1 MTNQLAKD
9 FLEKN
14 SAIEKLQE
22 IMAMLRDKVHGCPW
36 DLDQTL
42 VSLIPHTIEEVY
54 EVADAIEKN
63 DIDNI
68 VDELGDLLFQVIFYA
83 QIGNEEKI
91 FNFEDV
97 ANAIVRKLLRRHPHV
112 FPTGDAKSF
121 GRGKKISSDEVVTNW
136 ESIKLEEKKEKL
148 EESNSESARSVF
160 DNLPGALPALQKSV
174 KLQKL
179 AGKVGFD
186 WPDTSDVL
194 VKLKEEIVELE
205 EAIGKSNKQEIE
217 SEFGDVLF
225 TAVNMAR
232 HLNVDP
238 ELALRGANERFK
250 NRVVW
255 IENELGKSGEFV
267 SDKNIDDLN
276 QLWSEAKRHEIELD

>member
-1 MTNQLAKD
+1 MTNHLAKD
-9 FLEKN
+9 FLEKK
-14 SAIEKLQE
+14 SAIERLQE

-186 WPDTSDVL
+186 WPDTTDVL

-205 EAIGKSNKQEIE
+205 EAIGKSDKQEIE

-238 ELALRGANERFK
+238 ELALRGANGRFK

-255 IENELGKSGEFV
+255 IENELGKNGEFV

-276 QLWSEAKRHEIELD
+276 QLWNEAKRHEIELD

>member
-9 FLEKN
+9 FLEKK

-136 ESIKLEEKKEKL
+136 ESIKFEEKREKL

-160 DNLPGALPALQKSV
+160 DNLPRALPALQKSV

-238 ELALRGANERFK
+238 ELALRGANGRFK

-255 IENELGKSGEFV
+255 IENELGKNGELV

-276 QLWSEAKRHEIELD
+276 QLWNEAKRHEIELD

>member
-9 FLEKN
+9 FLEKK
-14 SAIEKLQE
+14 SAIERLQE

-238 ELALRGANERFK
+238 ELALRGANGRFK

-255 IENELGKSGEFV
+255 IENELGKNEEFV

-276 QLWSEAKRHEIELD
+276 QLWNEAKRHEIELD

>member
-1 MTNQLAKD
+1 MTNQLEKD
-9 FLEKN
+9 FLEKK

-238 ELALRGANERFK
+238 ELALRGANGRFK

-255 IENELGKSGEFV
+255 IENELGKNGEFV
-267 SDKNIDDLN
+267 SGKNIDDLN
-276 QLWSEAKRHEIELD
+276 QLWNEAKRHEIELD

>member
-9 FLEKN
+9 FLEKK
-14 SAIEKLQE
+14 SAIERLQE

-174 KLQKL
+174 RLQKL
-179 AGKVGFD
+179 AGKVGFE

-232 HLNVDP
+232 HLSVDP
-238 ELALRGANERFK
+238 ELALRGANGRFK

-255 IENELGKSGEFV
+255 IENELGKNGEFV

-276 QLWSEAKRHEIELD
+276 QLWNEAKRHEIELD

>member
-9 FLEKN
+9 FLEKK
-14 SAIEKLQE
+14 SAIERLQE

-121 GRGKKISSDEVVTNW
+121 GRGKKISSNEVVTNW

-174 KLQKL
+174 KLQNL

-238 ELALRGANERFK
+238 ELALRGANGRFK

-255 IENELGKSGEFV
+255 IENELGKNGEFV

-276 QLWSEAKRHEIELD
+276 QLWNEAKRHEIELD

>member
-1 MTNQLAKD
+1 MTNHLAKD
-9 FLEKN
+9 FLEKK
-14 SAIEKLQE
+14 SAIERLQE
-22 IMAMLRDKVHGCPW
+22 IMGMLRDKVHGCPW

-42 VSLIPHTIEEVY
+42 GSLIPHTIEEVY

-68 VDELGDLLFQVIFYA
+68 VDELGDLLFQIIFYA

-148 EESNSESARSVF
+148 KESNSESACSVF

-238 ELALRGANERFK
+238 ELALRGANGRFK

-255 IENELGKSGEFV
+255 IENELGKNGEFV

-276 QLWSEAKRHEIELD
+276 QLWNEAKRHEIELD

>member
-9 FLEKN
+9 FLEKK
-14 SAIEKLQE
+14 SAIERLQE

-136 ESIKLEEKKEKL
+136 ESIKLEEKREKL

-238 ELALRGANERFK
+238 ELALRGANGRFK

-255 IENELGKSGEFV
+255 IENELGKNGEFV
-267 SDKNIDDLN
+267 SDKNTDDLN
-276 QLWSEAKRHEIELD
+276 QLWNEAKRHEIELD

>member
-136 ESIKLEEKKEKL
+136 ESIKLEEKTEKL

-238 ELALRGANERFK
+238 ELALRGANGRFK

>member
-1 MTNQLAKD
+1 MTNQLEKD
-9 FLEKN
+9 FLEKK

-186 WPDTSDVL
+186 WSDTSDVL
-194 VKLKEEIVELE
+194 VKLKEEIGELE
-205 EAIGKSNKQEIE
+205 EAIGKNNKQEIE
-217 SEFGDVLF
+217 SELGDVLF

-232 HLNVDP
+232 HMNVDP
-238 ELALRGANERFK
+238 ELALRGANGRFK
-250 NRVVW
+250 NRFVW
-255 IENELGKSGEFV
+255 IENELDKSGEFF

-276 QLWSEAKRHEIELD
+276 QLWNEAKRHEIELD

>member
-148 EESNSESARSVF
+148 EESNSERVCSVF

-194 VKLKEEIVELE
+194 VKLKEEVVELE

-238 ELALRGANERFK
+238 ELALRGANGRFK

-255 IENELGKSGEFV
+255 IENELGKNGEFV

-276 QLWSEAKRHEIELD
+276 QLWNEAKRHEIELD

>member
-9 FLEKN
+9 FLEKK
-14 SAIEKLQE
+14 SAIERLQE

-121 GRGKKISSDEVVTNW
+121 GQGKKISSDEVVTNW

-148 EESNSESARSVF
+148 EESNSERARSVF

-238 ELALRGANERFK
+238 ELALRGANGRFK

-255 IENELGKSGEFV
+255 IENELGKNGELV

-276 QLWSEAKRHEIELD
+276 QLWNEAKRHEIELD

>member
-9 FLEKN
+9 FLEKK
-14 SAIEKLQE
+14 SAIERLQE

-186 WPDTSDVL
+186 WQDTSDVL

-238 ELALRGANERFK
+238 ELALRGANGRFK

-255 IENELGKSGEFV
+255 IENELDKSGEFFP
-267 SDKNIDDLN
+267 DKNIDDLN
-276 QLWSEAKRHEIELD
+276 QLWNEAKRHEIELD

>member
-9 FLEKN
+9 FLEKK

-22 IMAMLRDKVHGCPW
+22 IMAMLRDKNHGCPW

-91 FNFEDV
+91 FNFEDI

-121 GRGKKISSDEVVTNW
+121 GRGMKISSDEVVTNW

-148 EESNSESARSVF
+148 EESNSESAHSVF

-238 ELALRGANERFK
+238 ELALRGANGRFK

-255 IENELGKSGEFV
+255 IENELGKNGEFV

-276 QLWSEAKRHEIELD
+276 QLWNEAKRHEIELD

>member
-1 MTNQLAKD
+1 MTNQLEKEC
-9 FLEKN
+9 LEKK

-121 GRGKKISSDEVVTNW
+121 GRGKKISSNEVVTNW

-148 EESNSESARSVF
+148 KESNSESACSVF

-238 ELALRGANERFK
+238 ELALRGANGRFK

-255 IENELGKSGEFV
+255 IENELGKNGELV

-276 QLWSEAKRHEIELD
+276 QLWNEAKRHEIELD

>member
-9 FLEKN
+9 FLEKK
-14 SAIEKLQE
+14 SAIERLQE

-186 WPDTSDVL
+186 WSDTSDIL

-238 ELALRGANERFK
+238 ELALRGANGRFK

-255 IENELGKSGEFV
+255 IENELGKNGEFV

-276 QLWSEAKRHEIELD
+276 QLWNEAKRHEIELD

>member
-9 FLEKN
+9 FLEKK
-14 SAIEKLQE
+14 SAIERLQE

-186 WPDTSDVL
+186 WQDTSDVL

-238 ELALRGANERFK
+238 ELALRGANGRFK

-255 IENELGKSGEFV
+255 IENELGKNGEFV

-276 QLWSEAKRHEIELD
+276 QLWNEAKRHEIELD

>member
-9 FLEKN
+9 FLEKK
-14 SAIEKLQE
+14 SAIESLQE

-238 ELALRGANERFK
+238 ELALRGANGRFK

-255 IENELGKSGEFV
+255 IENELGKNGEFV

>member
-9 FLEKN
+9 FLEKK
-14 SAIEKLQE
+14 SAIERLQE

-148 EESNSESARSVF
+148 EESNRKSARSIF

-238 ELALRGANERFK
+238 ELALRGANGRFK

-255 IENELGKSGEFV
+255 IENELGKNGEFV

-276 QLWSEAKRHEIELD
+276 QLWNEAKRHEIELD

>member
-121 GRGKKISSDEVVTNW
+121 GRGKKISSDEVVTSW

-186 WPDTSDVL
+186 WSDTSDVF

-238 ELALRGANERFK
+238 ELALRGANGRFK

-255 IENELGKSGEFV
+255 IENELGKNGEFV
-267 SDKNIDDLN
+267 SDKNTDDLN
-276 QLWSEAKRHEIELD
+276 QLWNEAKRHEIELD

>member
-1 MTNQLAKD
+1 MTNQLEKD
-9 FLEKN
+9 FLEKK

-121 GRGKKISSDEVVTNW
+121 GRGKKISSDEVVTSW

-186 WPDTSDVL
+186 WSDTSDVF

-238 ELALRGANERFK
+238 ELALRGANGRFK

-255 IENELGKSGEFV
+255 IENELGKNGEFV

-276 QLWSEAKRHEIELD
+276 QLWNEAKRHEIELD

>member
-238 ELALRGANERFK
+238 ELALRGANGRFK

-255 IENELGKSGEFV
+255 IENELGKNGEFV

-276 QLWSEAKRHEIELD
+276 QLWNEAKRHEIELD

>member
-63 DIDNI
+63 NIHNI

-83 QIGNEEKI
+83 QIGKEEKI

-238 ELALRGANERFK
+238 ELALRGANGRFK

-255 IENELGKSGEFV
+255 IENELGKNGEFV

-276 QLWSEAKRHEIELD
+276 QLWNEAKRHEIELD

>member
-9 FLEKN
+9 FLEKK
-14 SAIEKLQE
+14 SAIERLQE

-148 EESNSESARSVF
+148 KESNSESACSVF

-238 ELALRGANERFK
+238 ELALRGANGRFK

-255 IENELGKSGEFV
+255 IENELGKNGEFV

-276 QLWSEAKRHEIELD
+276 QLWNEAKRHEIELD

>member
-9 FLEKN
+9 FLEKK
-14 SAIEKLQE
+14 SAIERLQE

-238 ELALRGANERFK
+238 ELALRGANGRFK

-255 IENELGKSGEFV
+255 IENELGKNGEFV

-276 QLWSEAKRHEIELD
+276 QLWNEAKRHEIELD

>member
-1 MTNQLAKD
+1 MTNHLAKD
-9 FLEKN
+9 FLENK
-14 SAIEKLQE
+14 SAIERLQE

-83 QIGNEEKI
+83 QIGHEEKI

-121 GRGKKISSDEVVTNW
+121 GRGKKISSEEVVTNW

-148 EESNSESARSVF
+148 KESNSECACSVF

-179 AGKVGFD
+179 ACKVGFD

-194 VKLKEEIVELE
+194 VKLKEEIGELE

-238 ELALRGANERFK
+238 ELALRGANGRFK

-255 IENELGKSGEFV
+255 IENELGKNREFDA
-267 SDKNIDDLN
+267 DKNIDDLN
-276 QLWSEAKRHEIELD
+276 QLWNEAKRHEIELD

>member
-1 MTNQLAKD
+1 MTNHLAKD
-9 FLEKN
+9 FLEKK
-14 SAIEKLQE
+14 SAIERLQE

-121 GRGKKISSDEVVTNW
+121 GRGKKISSDEVVTSW

-238 ELALRGANERFK
+238 ELALRGANGRFK

-255 IENELGKSGEFV
+255 IENELGKNGEFV

-276 QLWSEAKRHEIELD
+276 QLWNEAKRHEIELD

>member
-9 FLEKN
+9 FLEKK

-121 GRGKKISSDEVVTNW
+121 GQGKKISSDEVVTNW
-136 ESIKLEEKKEKL
+136 ESIKLEEKEEKL
-148 EESNSESARSVF
+148 EESNSESVRSVF

-238 ELALRGANERFK
+238 ELALRGANGRFK

-255 IENELGKSGEFV
+255 IENELGKNGELV

-276 QLWSEAKRHEIELD
+276 QLWNEAKRHEIELD

>member
-1 MTNQLAKD
+1 MTNRPTKE
-9 FLEKN
+9 FLEKK
-14 SAIEKLQE
+14 SAIERLQE
-22 IMAMLRDKVHGCPW
+22 IMGMLRDKEHGCPW

-42 VSLIPHTIEEVY
+42 ASLIPHTIEEVY

-63 DIDNI
+63 DIDSI

-97 ANAIVRKLLRRHPHV
+97 SNAIVRKLLRRHPHV
-112 FPTGDAKSF
+112 FPTGDATSF
-121 GRGKKISSDEVVTNW
+121 GRGKKISADEVVTNW

-148 EESNSESARSVF
+148 GESNSESAYSVL
-160 DNLPGALPALQKSV
+160 DNLPRALPALQNSV

-179 AGKVGFD
+179 AAKVGFD

-194 VKLKEEIVELE
+194 VKLKEEVVELQD
-205 EAIGKSNKQEIE
+205 AIRKNNKQEIE
-217 SEFGDVLF
+217 SELGDVLF

-232 HLNVDP
+232 HMNVDP
-238 ELALRGANERFK
+238 ELALRGANGRFRK
-250 NRVVW
+250 RFVW
-255 IENELGKSGEFV
+255 IENELGKNAECV
-267 SDKNIDDLN
+267 SDKNFDELD
-276 QLWSEAKRHEIELD
+276 QLWNEAKLQEVEFE

>member
-1 MTNQLAKD
+1 MTNQLEKD
-9 FLEKN
+9 FLEKK

-148 EESNSESARSVF
+148 KESNSESACSVF

-238 ELALRGANERFK
+238 ELALRGANGRFK

-255 IENELGKSGEFV
+255 IENELGKNGEFV

-276 QLWSEAKRHEIELD
+276 QLWNEAKRHEIELD

>member
-1 MTNQLAKD
+1 
-9 FLEKN
+9 
-14 SAIEKLQE
+14 
-22 IMAMLRDKVHGCPW
+22 MLRDKVHGCPW

-238 ELALRGANERFK
+238 ELALRGANGRFK

-255 IENELGKSGEFV
+255 IGKRAG
-267 SDKNIDDLN
+267 
-276 QLWSEAKRHEIELD
+276 

>member
-1 MTNQLAKD
+1 MTNQLEKD
-9 FLEKN
+9 FLEKK

-36 DLDQTL
+36 DLDQTF

-148 EESNSESARSVF
+148 EENNSESARSVF

-238 ELALRGANERFK
+238 ELALRGANGRFK

-255 IENELGKSGEFV
+255 IENELGKNGEFV

-276 QLWSEAKRHEIELD
+276 QLWNEAKRHEIELD

>member
-1 MTNQLAKD
+1 MTNQLEKD
-9 FLEKN
+9 FLEKK

-186 WPDTSDVL
+186 WSDTSDVF

-238 ELALRGANERFK
+238 ELALRGANGRFK

-255 IENELGKSGEFV
+255 IENELGKNGEFV

-276 QLWSEAKRHEIELD
+276 QLWNEAKRHEIELD

>member
-186 WPDTSDVL
+186 WPDTSDVF

-238 ELALRGANERFK
+238 ELALRGANGRFK

-255 IENELGKSGEFV
+255 IENELGKNGEFV

-276 QLWSEAKRHEIELD
+276 QLWNEAKRHEIELD

>member
-9 FLEKN
+9 FLEKK
-14 SAIEKLQE
+14 SAIERLQE

-97 ANAIVRKLLRRHPHV
+97 TNAIVRKLLRRHPHV

-174 KLQKL
+174 KLQNL
-179 AGKVGFD
+179 AGKIGFD

-238 ELALRGANERFK
+238 ELALRGANGRFK
-250 NRVVW
+250 NRVLW
-255 IENELGKSGEFV
+255 IENELGKNGEFV

-276 QLWSEAKRHEIELD
+276 QLWNEAKRHEIELD

>member
-1 MTNQLAKD
+1 MTNHLAKD
-9 FLEKN
+9 FLEKK
-14 SAIEKLQE
+14 SAIERLQE

-42 VSLIPHTIEEVY
+42 TSLIPHTIEEVY

-83 QIGNEEKI
+83 QIGKEEKI

-194 VKLKEEIVELE
+194 VKLKEEVVELE

-238 ELALRGANERFK
+238 ELALRGANGRFK

-255 IENELGKSGEFV
+255 IENELGKNGEFV

-276 QLWSEAKRHEIELD
+276 QLWNEAKRHEIELD

>member
-9 FLEKN
+9 FLEKK
-14 SAIEKLQE
+14 SSIERLQE

-136 ESIKLEEKKEKL
+136 ESIKFEEKREKL

-160 DNLPGALPALQKSV
+160 DNLPEALPALQKSV

-186 WPDTSDVL
+186 WSDTSDVF

-232 HLNVDP
+232 HLSVDP
-238 ELALRGANERFK
+238 ELALRGANGRFK

-255 IENELGKSGEFV
+255 IENELGKNGELV

-276 QLWSEAKRHEIELD
+276 QLWNEAKRHEIELD